1 MSKISIYQSYRQR
14 VIQILESLVEVAAI
28 SGAPLPQNIIYPA
41 TPHSTDHTSFPLA
54 LRDH

>member
-1 MSKISIYQSYRQR
+1 MSKISIYQSFRQR

-28 SGAPLPQNIIYPA
+28 SGAPLPQNLISPA